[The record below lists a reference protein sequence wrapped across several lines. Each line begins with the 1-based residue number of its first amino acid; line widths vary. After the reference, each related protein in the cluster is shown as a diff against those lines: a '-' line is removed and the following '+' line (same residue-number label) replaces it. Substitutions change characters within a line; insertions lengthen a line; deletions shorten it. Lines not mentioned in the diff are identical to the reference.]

1 MSLAKTLQQIKEAA
15 GSRIP
20 EAERNLMAR
29 ATAELRESG
38 IMESALKV
46 GMELPGFELPAVGGE
61 MVSSAELLKDHNL
74 VLTFYR
80 GVW

>member
-61 MVSSAELLKDHNL
+61 MVSSAELLKNHNL